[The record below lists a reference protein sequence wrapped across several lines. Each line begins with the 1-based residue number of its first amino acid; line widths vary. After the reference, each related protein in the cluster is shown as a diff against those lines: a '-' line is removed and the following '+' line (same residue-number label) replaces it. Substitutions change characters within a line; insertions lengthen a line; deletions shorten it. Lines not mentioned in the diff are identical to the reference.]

1 MLAAAAALKLYL
13 AQLLY
18 LLVVVAVL
26 VDLMA
31 LGTTALAGV
40 LIVQQTAGLAVQGLA
55 ELLV

>member
-13 AQLLY
+13 AQLLD

-31 LGTTALAGV
+31 LETTALAEA
-40 LIVQQTAGLAVQGLA
+40 LIQQQTEGLAVQGLA